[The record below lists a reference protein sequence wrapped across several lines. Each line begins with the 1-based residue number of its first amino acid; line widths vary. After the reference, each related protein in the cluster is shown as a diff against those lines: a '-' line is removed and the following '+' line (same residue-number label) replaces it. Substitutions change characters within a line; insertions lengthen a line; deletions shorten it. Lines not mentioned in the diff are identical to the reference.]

1 MTNWTKFLVGIA
13 LLTFAATNLPAQS
26 LFATLTG
33 VVSDPSGAV
42 VPNATVRLKNEA
54 SGSLRDT
61 VTNSD
66 GYFTFASI
74 SVGDFTYELTVEAKG
89 FTTYKASGIALG
101 GGEKR
106 NVNPVLRVGETT
118 ETVEVTASA
127 EMITTVDSG
136 EKSTTITTKELQN
149 YAVVGSNAA
158 EFIKIM
164 PGFGIQN
171 GTQNKANYTG
181 ETIGINANGDAG
193 SQSPL
198 NDAYRYN
205 GLPSNSLDI
214 TADGAHV
221 SDPGCNCDTPVN
233 PNTDMISE
241 FKVLTSNF
249 SAENQKGPAVISS
262 VAKSG
267 GQQFH
272 GEAYLYARNYTLNA
286 TDWLFNKDGIKQP
299 QNKYYYP
306 GGNIGGP
313 VLIPGTGFNKNRN
326 KLFFFTGYEYYYQ
339 VLDTGLL
346 RATVPTPGML
356 TGNFSPSE
364 IAKEGN
370 ITASGGPPGQLNAKA
385 LAQFPGGIIPSSMVD
400 PNMVALMKLYP
411 GANADPNSNGGY
423 NYVQAETFNQNNIQ
437 WMSRVDYN
445 ISDNTK
451 LFVRYNLQRE
461 TQQFPVGLWWRQND
475 QVPYPTPVEGKNRS
489 DSVTASVTHV
499 FSPSM
504 TNEFVFGYTFI
515 GFPNIFKD
523 PKKVDRATVGYGY
536 TGLYKNGVAQIPSF
550 GGLGWTN
557 QEAALVFMPGGFE
570 AGGPTSGLYANKY
583 MPSVSDTVAKVWGT
597 HTAKFGF
604 FWEWIRNAQPGNGS
618 TPGQLQVWTGGS
630 TTFGNEYADLVT
642 GNLFNYSEQSFNR
655 INDIAYNT
663 YEGFAQD
670 SWKVTKRLTL
680 ELGLRMTHFQPWQ
693 DRLGDGYS
701 IFNYSQYSSSCTPT
715 QYCGFEWH
723 KRNPSVPIGGFPTR
737 ALFWQPRFGAAYDL
751 FGSGKTV
758 LRGGWGRF
766 YYHSGQ
772 FTSGLDVAAGVQ
784 SVSLGP
790 SNFGGANLFAKNLDT
805 LNFSSAALSPAAV
818 DSRDDRQPYTDS
830 YSVNIDQR
838 TPWSGLLEVGYVGNR
853 SRDLP
858 VSSGAGSNINL
869 IPVGAM
875 LSSKNGGVDPNN
887 LNANLFRPLLGFSD
901 LGLATNKLWANY
913 NSMQVTWV
921 RTRGRYNLNLNY
933 TFGKAMGIVN
943 PGLDQFNLNS
953 DYGVQ
958 PGNRTHLFNAAYSI
972 ELPDFTKNRAG
983 GYVVN
988 GWQFTGITQI
998 QSGANLT
1005 GFSSNNNFGMALNGA
1020 KIPGTTFNIS
1030 NISMLGTSDIQLNPI
1045 LTCNPASGL
1054 GPHQFVNPNCFGV
1067 PTATGLNG
1075 PSVIP
1080 AVYGPAFFNSD
1091 LGLFKNF
1098 QFGESRK
1105 LQLRFDAYNFLNHPL
1120 WSFPGGNNLTLS
1132 FDGSTLKPNNPNF
1145 GITTDKQG
1153 RRVIQLAVKFY
1164 F

>member
-1 MTNWTKFLVGIA
+1 MTLRTKFLVGIA
-13 LLTFAATNLPAQS
+13 LLTFTAANLPAQS

-42 VPNATVRLKNEA
+42 VPNATVKLKNEA

-89 FTTYKASGIALG
+89 FTTYKAAGIALG

-106 NVNPVLRVGETT
+106 NVNPVLKVGETAD
-118 ETVEVTASA
+118 TVEVTASP

-171 GTQNKANYTG
+171 GTSNKANYSG

-198 NDAYRYN
+198 NNAYSYN
-205 GLPSNSLDI
+205 GLPTNSLDI

-241 FKVLTSNF
+241 FKVMTSNF

-267 GQQFH
+267 GSAFH

-286 TDWLFNKDGIKQP
+286 TDWLFNKDGVSQP

-385 LAQFPGGIIPSSMVD
+385 QAQFPGGIIPNSQID

-411 GANADPNSNGGY
+411 AANADPNSNGGY

-461 TQQFPVGLWWRQND
+461 TQQFPVGLWWRQTD
-475 QVPYPTPVEGKNRS
+475 QVPYPTPVQGKNRS

-515 GFPNIFKD
+515 GFPNVFQD

-536 TGLYKNGVAQIPSF
+536 QGLYKSGISQIPSF

-570 AGGPTSGLYANKY
+570 AGGPSSGLYANKY

-597 HTAKFGF
+597 HTVKFGF
-604 FWEWIRNAQPGNGS
+604 FWEWIRNAQPGNG
-618 TPGQLQVWTGGS
+618 TTNGQLQVWSGNS

-642 GNLFNYSEQSFNR
+642 GNLYQYIDQSFNR

-663 YEGFAQD
+663 YEFFAQD

-680 ELGLRMTHFQPWQ
+680 ELGLRSTHFQPWQ
-693 DRLGDGYS
+693 DRLGYGYS
-701 IFNYSQYSSSCTPT
+701 IFDYSQYSSTCTPT

-737 ALFWQPRFGAAYDL
+737 SLFWQPRFGAAYDL

-784 SVSLGP
+784 AVTLSP
-790 SNFGGANLFAKNLDT
+790 STFGGANLFAKNLDT

-818 DSRDDRQPYTDS
+818 DSKDDREPYTDS
-830 YSVNIDQR
+830 YSVNIDER

-858 VSSGAGSNINL
+858 ASSGAGSNINL
-869 IPVGAM
+869 VPVGA
-875 LSSKNGGVDPNN
+875 LLASNNGGTNPNN
-887 LNANLFRPLLGFSD
+887 LDPNKFRPLLGFSD

-913 NSMQVTWV
+913 NSLQVTWV

-933 TFGKAMGIVN
+933 TYGKAMGIVSTT
-943 PGLDQFNLNS
+943 LDQYNLNN

-958 PGNRTHLFNAAYSI
+958 PGNRTHIFNAAYSI
-972 ELPDFTKNRAG
+972 ELPNFTRSRAG

-998 QSGANLT
+998 QSGANLS
-1005 GFSSNNNFGMALNGA
+1005 GFSGENFGMNLNGA
-1020 KIPGTTFNIS
+1020 KVPGTAFNIS
-1030 NISMLGTSDIQLNPI
+1030 NVSILGTNDIQLNPT
-1045 LTCNPASGL
+1045 LTCNPTSGL
-1054 GPHQFVNPNCFGV
+1054 AAHQFINPNCFGV
-1067 PTATGLNG
+1067 PTAIGLNG

-1080 AVYGPAFFNSD
+1080 AIYGPAFFNSD

-1120 WSFPGGNNLTLS
+1120 WSFPGGNNLSLT
-1132 FDGSTLKPNNPNF
+1132 FDGSTMKPNNPNF

-1153 RRVIQLAVKFY
+1153 HRVVQLAVKFY